1 MQNGQIR
8 EYVYE
13 LKDANGLMMKD
24 TTHSDFNLREVIQ
37 LIMAFHRTKRGFRK
51 YFIFAKTVSKTIT
64 KIGHLQYNTNMVT
77 MNLVIS

>member
-37 LIMAFHRTKRGFRK
+37 LIMAFH
-51 YFIFAKTVSKTIT
+51 
-64 KIGHLQYNTNMVT
+64 
-77 MNLVIS
+77 